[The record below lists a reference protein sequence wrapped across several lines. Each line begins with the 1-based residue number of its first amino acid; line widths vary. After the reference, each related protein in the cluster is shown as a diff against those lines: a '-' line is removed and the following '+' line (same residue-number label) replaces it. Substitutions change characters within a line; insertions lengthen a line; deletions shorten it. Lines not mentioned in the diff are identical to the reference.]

1 MKQGFVL
8 NGMSSVSIIFPHQ
21 LFSSNPALATDR
33 PIILTEEE
41 LFFRQFNFHRQKLIL
56 HRASMKAYEQELKD
70 RGYAVDYIA
79 TSDPRNQII
88 ELIKSLAAK
97 GVQTIHCCNPS
108 DYLLSRR
115 LHRAARQCNMELLV
129 VQGPD
134 FLTTQ
139 QDAEDFFSGKIHY
152 HQTDFYIRQRKQLQI
167 LVDQQ
172 QKPIGGKWS
181 MDAENRKKVPK
192 DYKAP
197 AIGFPPSDGFLTEAI
212 AYVNMAFKDNPG
224 LEIPETNRYP
234 WAWTRTGARQLLDQ
248 FVEERLSGFGDYEDA
263 MPAKEP
269 FLHHSVLSPMINIG
283 LLTPNEVLQCVLE
296 KMETMQVPINS
307 AEGFVRQIIG
317 WREFIR
323 IVYMQQGV
331 KQRTTN
337 YWGFNRKIPQSFYT
351 GNTGIIP
358 IDNCIKKLQ
367 SNAYLHHIERLM
379 ILGNFFLLCE
389 FDPDEVYRWFMEL
402 FIDAYDW
409 VMVPNI
415 YGMTQFADGGL
426 MMTKPYISGS
436 NYIFKMSDYK
446 KDSQDN
452 TPGWHE
458 IWDGLFWRFMDKQRA
473 FFLRNPRL
481 GMLVNTFD
489 KMDKEKQSALHGYAN
504 HFLNKLDKELQESS
518 TETD

>member
-1 MKQGFVL
+1 
-8 NGMSSVSIIFPHQ
+8 MSSVSIIFPHQ
-21 LFSSNPALATDR
+21 LFKINPALATAR
-33 PIILTEEE
+33 PVILLEEF
-41 LFFRQFNFHRQKLIL
+41 LFFRQYNFHRQKLIL
-56 HRASMKAYEQELKD
+56 HRASMKAYEQELQNS
-70 RGYAVDYIA
+70 GYQVEYIPSA
-79 TSDPRNQII
+79 DSRNNII
-88 ELIKSLAAK
+88 ELVKSLSDK
-97 GVQTIHCCNPS
+97 GIHSIHVCNPS

-115 LHRAARQCNMELLV
+115 LHRAGRQNNIKIEV

-134 FLTTQ
+134 FLTDQ
-139 QDAEDFFSGKIHY
+139 QEAKDFFSGKVHY
-152 HQTDFYIRQRKQLQI
+152 HQTDFYIRQRKHLNI
-167 LVDQQ
+167 LIDQQ

-192 DYKAP
+192 DYQAP
-197 AIGFPPSDGFLTEAI
+197 SIGFPPPDGFLTEAI
-212 AYVNMAFKDNPG
+212 AYVNRGFKDNPG

-234 WAWTRTGARQLLDQ
+234 WAWTRKGAFQLLHQ
-248 FVEERLSGFGDYEDA
+248 FVEERLSDFGDYEDA
-263 MPAKEP
+263 MPAKEK
-269 FLHHSVLSPMINIG
+269 FLQHSVLSPMINIG
-283 LLTPNEVLQCVLE
+283 LLTPTEVLQCVLE
-296 KMETMQVPINS
+296 KMETKSIPINS
-307 AEGFVRQIIG
+307 TEGFVRQIIG

-331 KQRTTN
+331 AQRTTN
-337 YWGFNRKIPQSFYT
+337 YWGFKRKIPASFYT

-358 IDNCIKKLQ
+358 IDNCIQKLH

-446 KDSQDN
+446 KDAHGH
-452 TPGWHE
+452 TPGWQD
-458 IWDGLFWRFMDKQRA
+458 IWDGLFWRFMDKQRS

-481 GMLVNTFD
+481 GMLVNTYD
-489 KMDKEKQSALHGYAN
+489 KMNKEKQSALHDHAN
-504 HFLNKLDKELQESS
+504 HFLNKLDKELEESS
-518 TETD
+518 TETE